1 MKGLLIGVL
10 ALVVVAASGCGDD
23 KELPTTP
30 SGPAGPAVITQF
42 SALPASAKVPAT
54 VEFNIKTTDALTCEI
69 PGIGDVTCNG
79 VKGWTINVTGTHTF
93 TLFAYGAGGQIARQS
108 AIVVVTP

>member
-1 MKGLLIGVL
+1 MRGLLVGAL
-10 ALVVVAASGCGDD
+10 ALVLVAASGCGDNKID
-23 KELPTTP
+23 TPTGP
-30 SGPAGPAVITQF
+30 STGPAVITQF